1 MPVFSILG
9 GCRKIHANGVKGA
22 LHGKRI
28 KSIKRSWDTART
40 AIGREDLRIHDL
52 RHSLGTFLARQ
63 SQNLVVIKDILG
75 HEDVRTT
82 QRYLHTD
89 AETTRK
95 ALESIDLSE
104 AFEAANDQ
112 QIEAAA

>member
-1 MPVFSILG
+1 
-9 GCRKIHANGVKGA
+9 
-22 LHGKRI
+22 
-28 KSIKRSWDTART
+28 
-40 AIGREDLRIHDL
+40 
-52 RHSLGTFLARQ
+52 
-63 SQNLVVIKDILG
+63 VIKDILG

-104 AFEAANDQ
+104 AFEAANGPE
-112 QIEAAA
+112 IEAAA